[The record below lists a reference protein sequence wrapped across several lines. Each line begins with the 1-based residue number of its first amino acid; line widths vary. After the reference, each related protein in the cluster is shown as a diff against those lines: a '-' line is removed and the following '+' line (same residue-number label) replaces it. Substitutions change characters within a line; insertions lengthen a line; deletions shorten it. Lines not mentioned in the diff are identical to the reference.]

1 MGTYNFVRT
10 IHCIYI
16 CSMRKENSTNYI
28 NEQALAAHCGVT
40 FAMTLLTGRWK
51 INILWMLKNGINRY
65 GMLKNKIAGISEKM
79 LTERLKELEKEGLV
93 IRKDFQTIP
102 PHVEYE
108 LSEAGRLLSPILD
121 QLSDW
126 GDEVR
131 LMMNAEKD

>member
-1 MGTYNFVRT
+1 
-10 IHCIYI
+10 
-16 CSMRKENSTNYI
+16 MRKENSTNHL

-51 INILWMLKNGINRY
+51 INILWMLKNGVNRY
-65 GMLKNKIAGISEKM
+65 GLLKNKIAGISEKM
-79 LTERLKELEKEGLV
+79 LTERLKELENEGLI

-108 LSEAGRLLSPILD
+108 LSEAGRLLAPILD
-121 QLSDW
+121 KLSDW

-131 LMMNAEKD
+131 LLVPKT